1 MTAIAETTQPAVAD
15 LATLA
20 RSSLAG
26 PASLRSL
33 REAALA
39 RFVELGLPTAHHED
53 WRFTSLS
60 ELAATSFA
68 LRTVAP
74 KVTHDQVAAFAVP
87 GLASHTLVFVD
98 GIYAP
103 QLSDIRRLPDGVRVT
118 TLHEAFSA
126 HRALVETHLGK
137 IAPFDKDA
145 FAALNTAFAVTHQVL
160 WSLAMLIFLWL
171 QMALRFRAP
180 FWHTLRFRRFQ
191 AGERTFAGTL
201 FTFFGLGMALAVA
214 VQLASAFLRTPSK
227 LPIEGMFQTRP
238 SILMMMAAGIL
249 VAPLAEELMF
259 RGFLYPVVARKF
271 GVAAG
276 IAVVGSLFGLM
287 HAPQLWGGWGQIALL
302 MLVGMVLTYARA
314 RTGSVLA
321 SYVLHLGYNSLL
333 LLGFFLATGGLK
345 NLPPPR

>member
-1 MTAIAETTQPAVAD
+1 MDNFPEQEKDQSFAPPEPSPDTFTAPVAAVPLSPPADERIPED
-15 LATLA
+15 LRVPWDWLDVVLFLFFGLGSIVVLA
-20 RSSLAG
+20 QVLTFIFAG
-26 PASLRSL
+26 VF
-33 REAALA
+33 ALK
-39 RFVELGLPTAHHED
+39 PQQIKD
-53 WRFTSLS
+53 
-60 ELAATSFA
+60 AAT
-68 LRTVAP
+68 
-74 KVTHDQVAAFAVP
+74 
-87 GLASHTLVFVD
+87 
-98 GIYAP
+98 
-103 QLSDIRRLPDGVRVT
+103 
-118 TLHEAFSA
+118 
-126 HRALVETHLGK
+126 
-137 IAPFDKDA
+137 
-145 FAALNTAFAVTHQVL
+145 LNTAFAVTHQVL